1 MRDDDTG
8 PTETIDP
15 DAKTASHDHVNQPG
29 MTNGIP
35 DALEQ
40 DISKSYPHSEREKS
54 EIVGGGASG
63 DAGGTTVG
71 SSEDAGGSKP

>member
-1 MRDDDTG
+1 MRDDDTR

-15 DAKTASHDHVNQPG
+15 DARTASHEHVNQPG

-40 DISKSYPHSEREKS
+40 GVSKSYPHSEREKS
-54 EIVGGGASG
+54 ESAGGGAG
-63 DAGGTTVG
+63 GGAAGSTAG
-71 SSEDAGGSKP
+71 SREDGGGSKP

>member
-1 MRDDDTG
+1 MRDDDTR

-54 EIVGGGASG
+54 EIAGGGASG
-63 DAGGTTVG
+63 DAGGATAG
-71 SSEDAGGSKP
+71 SSEDAGGSAP

>member
-15 DAKTASHDHVNQPG
+15 DAKTASHDDVNQPG

-40 DISKSYPHSEREKS
+40 DVSKAYPHSEREKS
-54 EIVGGGASG
+54 ESAGGGASG
-63 DAGGTTVG
+63 NAGGATIG
-71 SSEDAGGSKP
+71 SSEEAGGSGP